1 MRVITAGILGAGRI
15 GKIHANN
22 LMAMAGVRLK
32 AIADPFVDFKEWP
45 GAAIVT
51 SSDPEAV
58 LNDGEIEAVLVCS
71 PTPSHAEFTEAAAR
85 AGKHVFCEKP
95 IALDP
100 ERVRATLG
108 VVERSG
114 VKLQVGFNRRFD
126 PTFARV
132 RRAVV
137 DGEIGDV
144 HLVRITARDPAP
156 PPAEYVQAS
165 GGMFVDMTIHD
176 FDMVRFLS
184 GSEVEEVHAYG
195 AVLVDPAIGRAG
207 DIDTAVTT
215 LRLSN
220 GALAIIENSRQAVFG
235 YDQRIEVF
243 GSKGGIEAYNET
255 PAQTVLRT
263 GAGVRSE
270 NPLYFFLERYQRS
283 FVIELEAFF
292 SSIREDTQ
300 PPAGGEDGLMALL
313 VGLAAKQSLLEN
325 RPVQV
330 GKLASPGSKKAG

>member
-1 MRVITAGILGAGRI
+1 MRLITAGILGAGRI

-22 LMAMAGVRLK
+22 LMAMGGVRLK
-32 AIADPFVDFKEWP
+32 AIADPYVDFKEWP
-45 GAAIVT
+45 GGAIAT
-51 SSDPEAV
+51 SRHPEDV
-58 LNDGEIEAVLVCS
+58 LKDAEIEAVLVCS
-71 PTPSHAEFTEAAAR
+71 PTPSHAEFTEAVAR

-100 ERVRATLG
+100 ERVRATLKT
-108 VVERSG
+108 VEQSG

-132 RRAVV
+132 RQAVV
-137 DGEIGDV
+137 NGEVGEV
-144 HLVRITARDPAP
+144 HLVRITARDPAAP
-156 PPAEYVQAS
+156 PIEYVKSS

-195 AVLVDPAIGRAG
+195 AVLVDSGIGKAG
-207 DIDTAVTT
+207 DIDTAVTSM
-215 LRLSN
+215 RLSN

-243 GSKGGIEAYNET
+243 GSKGGIEANNET
-255 PAQTVLRT
+255 PARTVLRT
-263 GAGVRSE
+263 GAGIRSE

-292 SSIREDTQ
+292 SSIREDK
-300 PPAGGEDGLMALL
+300 PPPVGGADGLMALL
-313 VGLAAKQSLLEN
+313 VALAAKQSLLEN
-325 RPVQV
+325 RPVRV
-330 GKLASPGSKKAG
+330 EPLGPPAPKKA

>member
-1 MRVITAGILGAGRI
+1 MRAITAGILGAGRI

-22 LMAMAGVRLK
+22 LMAMTGVRLK
-32 AIADPFVDFKEWP
+32 AIADPYVDFKEWP
-45 GAAIVT
+45 GGAIVT
-51 SSDPEAV
+51 SKDPEAV
-58 LNDGEIEAVLVCS
+58 LKDAEIEAVLVCS

-100 ERVRATLG
+100 ERVRETLK

-144 HLVRITARDPAP
+144 QLVRITARDPAP

-165 GGMFVDMTIHD
+165 GGMFLDMTIHD

-184 GSEVEEVHAYG
+184 GSEVEEVYAFG
-195 AVLVDPAIGRAG
+195 AVLVDPAIGKAG

-220 GALAIIENSRQAVFG
+220 GALAVIENSRKAVFG

-243 GSKGGIEAYNET
+243 GSKGGIEAHNET

-263 GAGVRSE
+263 GAGIRSE

-292 SSIREDTQ
+292 ASIREDTR

-313 VGLAAKQSLLEN
+313 VGLAAKQSLVEG
-325 RPVQV
+325 RPVRV
-330 GKLASPGSKKAG
+330 GKPALPSPEKAG